1 MSYSI
6 KGVIMA
12 FETSPRILPMSV
24 MLCLDN
30 RGKQVES
37 SMPAF
42 LATSEVSII
51 CQQTLTHV
59 AERITKKE

>member
-6 KGVIMA
+6 KGAIMA
-12 FETSPRILPMSV
+12 FETSLRILPMSV

-30 RGKQVES
+30 RDRQVES

-42 LATSEVSII
+42 LTTSEVSII
-51 CQQTLTHV
+51 CQETLTHV
-59 AERITKKE
+59 AKRITKKE

>member
-1 MSYSI
+1 
-6 KGVIMA
+6 MA
-12 FETSPRILPMSV
+12 FETSLCILPMPV

-30 RGKQVES
+30 RGRQVER

-51 CQQTLTHV
+51 CQETLTHV